1 VRDSDPDKFK
11 NKVLAVVSWRWRAAA
26 GDALSAQPA
35 PDGRARVF
43 AGWVKQVFD
52 TGFARIRAIRGR
64 PTKLLNQ

>member
-1 VRDSDPDKFK
+1 MLYPPNPR
-11 NKVLAVVSWRWRAAA
+11 LTA
-26 GDALSAQPA
+26 G
-35 PDGRARVF
+35 ARVF